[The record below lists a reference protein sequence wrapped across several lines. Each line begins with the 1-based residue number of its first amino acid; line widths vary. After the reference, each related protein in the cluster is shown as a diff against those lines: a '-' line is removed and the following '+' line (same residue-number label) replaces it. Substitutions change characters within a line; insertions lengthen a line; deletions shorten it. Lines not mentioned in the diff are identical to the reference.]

1 MPPWRAKSK
10 EAEVAEATVD
20 ERVNEVDNAPQNNLS
35 LVTLLATDYLNHFIE
50 IIMLIELL
58 PEMPDLADECRDW
71 QPLTYKEH
79 FERSQIADRQVAVD
93 AYALV
98 PDRYRKPFEA
108 TSDQLHIELLERLEE
123 ILEAIDDGDNPK
135 VERLCKEAVSSLNAR
150 LQTLNGII
158 HGGEFVLDQS
168 GIDSLVQESSTS

>member
-1 MPPWRAKSK
+1 MPLLRAKSEK
-10 EAEVAEATVD
+10 SQAEEAVTDESVGEVEK
-20 ERVNEVDNAPQNNLS
+20 APQNNLS

-58 PEMPDLADECRDW
+58 PEMPDLAEECREW

-98 PDRYRKPFEA
+98 PERYRKPFEA
-108 TSDQLHIELLERLEE
+108 TSDQLHIELQQRLDE
-123 ILEAIDDGDNPK
+123 ILEAIDDGDQPR
-135 VERLCKEAVSSLNAR
+135 VERLCKDAVSSLNAR

-168 GIDSLVQESSTS
+168 GIDSLVQKSPTD

>member
-1 MPPWRAKSK
+1 MRLRRAKRR
-10 EAEVAEATVD
+10 EQDLD
-20 ERVNEVDNAPQNNLS
+20 ERVDQRASEVDRAPQNNLS

-93 AYALV
+93 AYAIV
-98 PDRYRKPFEA
+98 PERYRKPFET
-108 TSDQLHIELLERLEE
+108 TSDQLHIEVQSRLEK
-123 ILEAIDDGDNPK
+123 ILEALDDGNTRQ
-135 VERLCKEAVSSLNAR
+135 VERLCRDAVRRPECPPADAQRNHSRRRVRA
-150 LQTLNGII
+150 
-158 HGGEFVLDQS
+158 
-168 GIDSLVQESSTS
+168 